1 MENENDPIQ
10 KAIAKYQNHPSI
22 ISIKKITKNLNSSFS
37 FQHVLKDK
45 ITKIINLADPTKIV
59 QLTDIP
65 TKLIKSFSGF
75 FSDNIILILI
85 STSKTEHTLK
95 TLKKRKCFP
104 CTKKMVD
111 KKKVTTDQSVFFQ
124 MFQSLRKI
132 NI

>member
-10 KAIAKYQNHPSI
+10 KAIAKHQNHPSI
-22 ISIKKITKNLNSSFS
+22 ILIKKITKNLNSSFS

-45 ITKIINLADPTKIV
+45 ITKIINLVDPKKIV

-85 STSKTEHTLK
+85 STSKTENTLK
-95 TLKKRKCFP
+95 TFKKRKYFP
-104 CTKKMVD
+104 LYKKDGRQEKSNCRPVSIFSNIS
-111 KKKVTTDQSVFFQ
+111 KVYE
-124 MFQSLRKI
+124 R
-132 NI
+132 